1 MFESSKA
8 NFLRR
13 MHEKC
18 YRDRYF
24 VGEGIDIGAGAN
36 PLNYMMLYATDK
48 DGKAVEYKQR
58 GLTTN
63 KELYNIT
70 NIDIYSEDWDKKNE
84 AEVILQRID
93 KEYDFV
99 YSSNLLEHV
108 IHFERALLDFS
119 ILCKEGGYV
128 ISVIP
133 DFELYEKEVWPPT
146 KFNKDHKHCFSLC
159 KSYKIKEHINV
170 FKMIKNFYNLELVNA
185 KTLDTNYDFDIKD
198 EDQTQGFDTEAFVEF
213 ICKRTKGSYKDYKT
227 ITVKEFDKKKNYN
240 SDILVI
246 PDRKLTKN
254 EQKRIDNLPR
264 TNTYLP
270 LADNYHESPITY
282 PMLYNVDYLSSIYK

>member
-1 MFESSKA
+1 
-8 NFLRR
+8 
-13 MHEKC
+13 
-18 YRDRYF
+18 
-24 VGEGIDIGAGAN
+24 
-36 PLNYMMLYATDK
+36 MLYAKDR

-159 KSYKIKEHINV
+159 KSYNIKEHINV

-185 KTLDTNYDFDIKD
+185 KTLDTNYEFDIKD

-213 ICKRTKGSYKDYKT
+213 ICKKTKGSYKDYKT
-227 ITVKEFDKKKNYN
+227 LSVKEFDKKKNYN

-246 PDRKLTKN
+246 PDKKLTKN